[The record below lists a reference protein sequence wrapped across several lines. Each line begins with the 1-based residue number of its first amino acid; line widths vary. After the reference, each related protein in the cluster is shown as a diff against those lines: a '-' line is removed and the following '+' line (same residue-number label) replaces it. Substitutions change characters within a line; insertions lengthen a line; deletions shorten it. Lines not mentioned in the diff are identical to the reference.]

1 MRTFLILIY
10 LFLSSVLVNAQKVL
24 DEVIINSGRISI
36 PFSEDNRSLIIIDS
50 VFLNNSSAKN
60 LSEILQQVIGV
71 DIRRRGNDDIQ
82 SDLYIRGGSFDQT
95 LLLIN
100 GIKVEDSQTGHHQMN
115 LSLPLNL
122 IDKIEILKGPGSRIF
137 GMNAFNGAVNI
148 ITKKNSENGNINL
161 GYGSFKT
168 FQGSGS
174 IPINTKKTSHIL
186 SSTYRQSDG
195 YRYNTDYNYFNLFY
209 SGIIEINDSDLEILF
224 SNSDRKFGANG
235 FYASPEARDQYEETN
250 GSLLNFKLR
259 KKRENISTESS
270 LYWRRHEDTYIY
282 IRDNPSVYK
291 NDHISHKLG
300 FQNNI
305 SIFSDIGITGIGI
318 DLSNT
323 WLSSNNLG
331 ERNRFITTI
340 FAEQLI
346 NKNKFSFTPGLAF
359 SIYEKPSNDL
369 FKSKLFPGIDIGYKL
384 SNKISLNANIGET
397 FRIPTFTDL
406 YYSDPNNQGNENL
419 DPEKAFTSEVGFKL
433 REKNYGISLSL
444 FRRKSD
450 DLIDYV
456 KANPDDKWSPQNIKN
471 VITTGIE
478 FDSKLILNNNNSLN
492 TINLGYA
499 YINDNYENDILSRY
513 SLNSYRHRLI
523 LNFDFK
529 LTKSISN
536 YLSYRYGIREIQD
549 DNNKSVVDY
558 KIMMKRDRWKLT
570 LNLNNIFDS
579 KYYETNLVQMPG
591 RNITLGLNI
600 EI

>member
-1 MRTFLILIY
+1 MRHYLKI
-10 LFLSSVLVNAQKVL
+10 LFLLLIPVTLKSQKIL
-24 DEVIINSGRISI
+24 DEVTINSGRILI
-36 PFSEDNRSLIIIDS
+36 PFSEENRNLIIVDS

-82 SDLYIRGGSFDQT
+82 SDLFIRGGSFDQT

-115 LSLPLNL
+115 LSVPIDL

-148 ITKKNSENGNINL
+148 ITKKNSDNGNINL
-161 GYGSFKT
+161 SYGSFKT

-174 IPINTKKTSHIL
+174 IPINTDKSSHIL
-186 SSTYRQSDG
+186 STTYRQSDG
-195 YRYNTDYNYFNLFY
+195 YRYNTDYNYLNIFY
-209 SGIIEINDSDLEILF
+209 SGSIKIDDSDLQVLF
-224 SNSDRKFGANG
+224 TNSDRKFGANG
-235 FYASPEARDQYEETN
+235 FYASPEAKDQYEETN
-250 GSLLNFKLR
+250 GSLLNFKLT
-259 KKRENISTESS
+259 KKTEKISTESS

-282 IRDNPSVYK
+282 IRDNPSIYK

-305 SIFSDIGITGIGI
+305 SIFSDTGITGIGI

-346 NKNKFSFTPGLAF
+346 NKNKFSFTPGIAF

-369 FKSKLFPGIDIGYKL
+369 FKSKLFPGIDIGYRL
-384 SNKISLNANIGET
+384 SDKISLNANVGET

-406 YYSDPNNQGNENL
+406 YYSDPNNEGNENL
-419 DPEKAFTSEVGFKL
+419 DPEKAFTSEIGFKL
-433 REKNYGISLSL
+433 REKKYGISLSL

-456 KANPDDKWSPQNIKN
+456 KANSNEKWSPQNIKKI
-471 VITTGIE
+471 ITSGLE
-478 FDSKLILNNNNSLN
+478 FDGKLLLKINNNTN

-499 YINDNYENDILSRY
+499 YIKDDYENNILSRY
-513 SLNSYRHRLI
+513 SLNSYKHRLI

-529 LTKSISN
+529 LTKFISN
-536 YLSYRYGIREIQD
+536 YLSFRHGVRESQD
-549 DNNKSVVDY
+549 NNNKSVFDY
-558 KIMMKRDRWKLT
+558 KISMHKDRWKII

-591 RNITLGLNI
+591 RNLEVGLNYKI
-600 EI
+600 

>member
-115 LSLPLNL
+115 LSVPIEL

-161 GYGSFKT
+161 DYGSFKT

-209 SGIIEINDSDLEILF
+209 SGIIDMNDSDLEILF

-305 SIFSDIGITGIGI
+305 SIFSDIGIIGIGI

-346 NKNKFSFTPGLAF
+346 IKNKFSFTPGLAF

-384 SNKISLNANIGET
+384 SDKISLNANIGET

-406 YYSDPNNQGNENL
+406 YYSDPNNEGNENL

-456 KANPDDKWSPQNIKN
+456 KANPNDKWSPQNIKN

-478 FDSKLILNNNNSLN
+478 FYSKLILNINNSLN

-499 YINDNYENDILSRY
+499 YINDDYEKDILSRY

-536 YLSYRYGIREIQD
+536 YLSYRYGVREIQD
-549 DNNKSVVDY
+549 GYNKSVIDY
-558 KIMMKRDRWKLT
+558 KIMMHKDRWKVT

-600 EI
+600 KI

>member
-10 LFLSSVLVNAQKVL
+10 LFLSSVSVNAQKVL
-24 DEVIINSGRISI
+24 DEVIINSGRILI
-36 PFSEDNRSLIIIDS
+36 PFSDENRNLIIIDS

-115 LSLPLNL
+115 LSVPTNL

-148 ITKKNSENGNINL
+148 ITKKNSENGYINL
-161 GYGSFKT
+161 DYGSFKT
-168 FQGSGS
+168 FQASGS

-209 SGIIEINDSDLEILF
+209 SGIIEINDSNLEILF

-282 IRDNPSVYK
+282 IRDNPSIYK

-300 FQNNI
+300 LQNNI

-346 NKNKFSFTPGLAF
+346 NKNKFSFTPGIAF

-384 SNKISLNANIGET
+384 SDKISLNANIGET

-419 DPEKAFTSEVGFKL
+419 DPEKAFTSEIGLKL
-433 REKNYGISLSL
+433 KEKNYGISLSL

-478 FDSKLILNNNNSLN
+478 FDSKLILNINNSLN

-499 YINDNYENDILSRY
+499 YINDDYEKDILSRY

-536 YLSYRYGIREIQD
+536 YLSYRYGIREIPD
-549 DNNKSVVDY
+549 ENNRSVIDY
-558 KIMMKRDRWKLT
+558 KIMMERDRWKVT

-591 RNITLGLNI
+591 KNITVGLNI

>member
-1 MRTFLILIY
+1 MRKFQILIY
-10 LFLSSVLVNAQKVL
+10 LFLSSISVNAQRVL

-50 VFLNNSSAKN
+50 SFINNTPAKN
-60 LSEILQQVIGV
+60 LSEILQQVIGL
-71 DIRRRGNDDIQ
+71 DLRRRGNDDIQ

-115 LSLPLNL
+115 LSVPIDL

-148 ITKKNSENGNINL
+148 ITKKNSENGNLNL

-174 IPINTKKTSHIL
+174 IPINTKKTSHVL

-209 SGIIEINDSDLEILF
+209 SGIIEMNDSDLEILF

-270 LYWRRHEDTYIY
+270 LYWRRHKDTYIY

-444 FRRKSD
+444 FRRKSN

-456 KANPDDKWSPQNIKN
+456 KAKPEDKWSPQNIKN

-549 DNNKSVVDY
+549 DNSKSVIDY
-558 KIMMKRDRWKLT
+558 KIMMQRDRWKVT

-579 KYYETNLVQMPG
+579 EYYETNLVQMPG
-591 RNITLGLNI
+591 RNITVGLNI

>member
-1 MRTFLILIY
+1 MRQYLKI
-10 LFLSSVLVNAQKVL
+10 LFLLLIPISLKSQKVL
-24 DEVIINSGRISI
+24 DEVVINSGRILI
-36 PFSEDNRSLIIIDS
+36 PFSDENRNLIIIDS
-50 VFLNNSSAKN
+50 IFLNNSSAKN

-115 LSLPLNL
+115 LSVPIDL

-148 ITKKNSENGNINL
+148 ITKKNSENGYINL
-161 GYGSFKT
+161 DYGSFKT
-168 FQGSGS
+168 FQASGS

-235 FYASPEARDQYEETN
+235 FYASPEAMDQYEETN

-291 NDHISHKLG
+291 NDHISQKLG

-346 NKNKFSFTPGLAF
+346 NKNKFSFTPGIAF

-456 KANPDDKWSPQNIKN
+456 KANPDDKWSPQNIRN

-549 DNNKSVVDY
+549 GNSKSVIDY
-558 KIMMKRDRWKLT
+558 KIMMQRDRWKVT
-570 LNLNNIFDS
+570 LNMNNIFDS

-591 RNITLGLNI
+591 RNITVGLNI

>member
-10 LFLSSVLVNAQKVL
+10 LFLSSVSVNAQKVL
-24 DEVIINSGRISI
+24 DEVIINSGRILI
-36 PFSEDNRSLIIIDS
+36 PFSDENRNLIIIDS

-115 LSLPLNL
+115 LSVPTNL

-148 ITKKNSENGNINL
+148 ITKKNSENGYINL
-161 GYGSFKT
+161 DYGSFKT
-168 FQGSGS
+168 FQASGS

-209 SGIIEINDSDLEILF
+209 SGIIEINDSNLEILF

-282 IRDNPSVYK
+282 IRDNPSIYK

-300 FQNNI
+300 LQNNI

-346 NKNKFSFTPGLAF
+346 NKNKFSFTPGIAF

-384 SNKISLNANIGET
+384 SDKISLNANIGET

-419 DPEKAFTSEVGFKL
+419 DPEKAFTSEIGLKL
-433 REKNYGISLSL
+433 KEKNYGISLSL

-456 KANPDDKWSPQNIKN
+456 KANTDDKWSPQNIKN

-478 FDSKLILNNNNSLN
+478 FDSKLILNINNSLN

-499 YINDNYENDILSRY
+499 YINDDYEKDILSRY

-536 YLSYRYGIREIQD
+536 YLSYRYGIREIPD
-549 DNNKSVVDY
+549 ENNRSVIDY
-558 KIMMKRDRWKLT
+558 KIMMQRDRWKVT

-591 RNITLGLNI
+591 KNITVGLNI

>member
-1 MRTFLILIY
+1 MKHYLKI
-10 LFLSSVLVNAQKVL
+10 LFLLLIPISLKSQKVL
-24 DEVIINSGRISI
+24 DEVVINSGRILI
-36 PFSEDNRSLIIIDS
+36 PFSDENRNLIIIDS

-115 LSLPLNL
+115 LSVPTNL

-148 ITKKNSENGNINL
+148 ITKKNSENGYINL
-161 GYGSFKT
+161 DYGSFKT

-186 SSTYRQSDG
+186 SSTYRKSDG

-305 SIFSDIGITGIGI
+305 SIFSDMGITGIGI

-346 NKNKFSFTPGLAF
+346 NKNKFSFTPGIAF
-359 SIYEKPSNDL
+359 SIYEKPTNDL

-384 SNKISLNANIGET
+384 SDKISINANIGET

-433 REKNYGISLSL
+433 KEKNYGISLSL

-549 DNNKSVVDY
+549 GNSKSVIDY
-558 KIMMKRDRWKLT
+558 KIMMQRDRWKVT

-591 RNITLGLNI
+591 RNITLGLYF

>member
-115 LSLPLNL
+115 LSVPIEL

-168 FQGSGS
+168 LQGSGS

-209 SGIIEINDSDLEILF
+209 SGIIDMNDSDLEILF

-305 SIFSDIGITGIGI
+305 SIFSDIGIIGIGI

-384 SNKISLNANIGET
+384 SDKISLNANIGET

-406 YYSDPNNQGNENL
+406 YYSDPNNEGNENL

-456 KANPDDKWSPQNIKN
+456 KANPNDKWSPQNIKN

-478 FDSKLILNNNNSLN
+478 FYSKLILNINNSLN

-499 YINDNYENDILSRY
+499 YINDDYEKDILSRY

-549 DNNKSVVDY
+549 GYNKSVIDY
-558 KIMMKRDRWKLT
+558 KIMMHKDRWKVT

-600 EI
+600 KI

>member
-1 MRTFLILIY
+1 MRKFQILIY
-10 LFLSSVLVNAQKVL
+10 LFLSSVSVNAQKVL
-24 DEVIINSGRISI
+24 DEVIINSGRILI
-36 PFSEDNRSLIIIDS
+36 PFSDENRNLIIIDS
-50 VFLNNSSAKN
+50 VFLNNSSGKN
-60 LSEILQQVIGV
+60 FSEILQQVIGV

-115 LSLPLNL
+115 LSLPIDL

-148 ITKKNSENGNINL
+148 ITKKNSENGNLNL

-174 IPINTKKTSHIL
+174 IPINTKKTSHVL

-209 SGIIEINDSDLEILF
+209 SGIIEMNDSDLEILF

-282 IRDNPSVYK
+282 IRDNPSIYK

-305 SIFSDIGITGIGI
+305 SIFSDAGITGIGI

-346 NKNKFSFTPGLAF
+346 NKNKFSFTPGIAL

-369 FKSKLFPGIDIGYKL
+369 FKSKLFPGIDVGYKL
-384 SNKISLNANIGET
+384 SDKISLNANFGET

-406 YYSDPNNQGNENL
+406 YYSDPNNEGNENL
-419 DPEKAFTSEVGFKL
+419 DPEKAFTSELGFKL
-433 REKNYGISLSL
+433 KEKNYGVSLSL

-456 KANPDDKWSPQNIKN
+456 KVNTNDKWSPRNIKN

-499 YINDNYENDILSRY
+499 YINAMVGC
-513 SLNSYRHRLI
+513 
-523 LNFDFK
+523 
-529 LTKSISN
+529 T
-536 YLSYRYGIREIQD
+536 YLA
-549 DNNKSVVDY
+549 
-558 KIMMKRDRWKLT
+558 
-570 LNLNNIFDS
+570 
-579 KYYETNLVQMPG
+579 
-591 RNITLGLNI
+591 
-600 EI
+600 

>member
-1 MRTFLILIY
+1 MRQYLKI
-10 LFLSSVLVNAQKVL
+10 LFLLLIPISLKSQKVL
-24 DEVIINSGRISI
+24 DEVVINSGRILI
-36 PFSEDNRSLIIIDS
+36 PFSDENRNLIIIDS

-115 LSLPLNL
+115 LSVPINL

-148 ITKKNSENGNINL
+148 ITKKNSQNGNINFD
-161 GYGSFKT
+161 YGSFKT

-209 SGIIEINDSDLEILF
+209 SGIIEMDASNLEILF

-346 NKNKFSFTPGLAF
+346 NKNKFSFTPGIAF
-359 SIYEKPSNDL
+359 SIYEKPTNDL

-384 SNKISLNANIGET
+384 SDKISINANIGET

-456 KANPDDKWSPQNIKN
+456 KAKPDDKWSPQNIKN

-549 DNNKSVVDY
+549 GNSKSVIDY
-558 KIMMKRDRWKLT
+558 KIMIQRDRWKLT

-591 RNITLGLNI
+591 RNITVGLNI

>member
-1 MRTFLILIY
+1 MRHYIKI
-10 LFLSSVLVNAQKVL
+10 LFLLLIPATLKSQKIL
-24 DEVIINSGRISI
+24 DEVTINSGRIII
-36 PFSEDNRSLIIIDS
+36 PFSEENRNLIIIDS

-82 SDLYIRGGSFDQT
+82 SDLFIRGGSFDQT

-115 LSLPLNL
+115 LSVPIDL

-148 ITKKNSENGNINL
+148 ITKNNSDSGNINL
-161 GYGSFKT
+161 SYGSFKT

-174 IPINTKKTSHIL
+174 IPINTDKSSHIL
-186 SSTYRQSDG
+186 STTYRQSDG
-195 YRYNTDYNYFNLFY
+195 YRYNTDYNYLNIFY
-209 SGIIEINDSDLEILF
+209 SGSIEMDDSDLQVLF
-224 SNSDRKFGANG
+224 TNSDRKFGANG
-235 FYASPEARDQYEETN
+235 FYASPEAKDQYEETN
-250 GSLLNFKLR
+250 GSLLNFKLT
-259 KKRENISTESS
+259 KKKENISTESS
-270 LYWRRHEDTYIY
+270 IYWRRHEDTYIY
-282 IRDNPSVYK
+282 IRDNPSIYK
-291 NDHISHKLG
+291 NDHISNKLG

-305 SIFSDIGITGIGI
+305 SIFSDAGITGIGI

-346 NKNKFSFTPGLAF
+346 NKNNFSFTPGIAF

-369 FKSKLFPGIDIGYKL
+369 FKSKLFPGIDIGYRI
-384 SNKISLNANIGET
+384 SDKILLNANVGET

-406 YYSDPNNQGNENL
+406 YYSDPNNEGNENL

-433 REKNYGISLSL
+433 REKNYSISLNL

-456 KANPDDKWSPQNIKN
+456 KANSNEKWSPQNIKN
-471 VITTGIE
+471 VITTGFE
-478 FDSKLILNNNNSLN
+478 FDGKLLLKINNNLN

-499 YINDNYENDILSRY
+499 YINDDYKNNLLSRY
-513 SLNSYRHRLI
+513 SLNSYKHRLI

-529 LTKSISN
+529 LTKFISN
-536 YLSYRYGIREIQD
+536 YLSIRHGVRESQD
-549 DNNKSVVDY
+549 NNNKSVFDY
-558 KIMMKRDRWKLT
+558 KISMHRDRWKIT
-570 LNLNNIFDS
+570 VNLNNIFDS

-591 RNITLGLNI
+591 RNLEVGLNFKI
-600 EI
+600 

>member
-10 LFLSSVLVNAQKVL
+10 LFLSSVSVNAQKVL
-24 DEVIINSGRISI
+24 DEVIINSGRILI
-36 PFSEDNRSLIIIDS
+36 PFSDENRNLIIIDS

-115 LSLPLNL
+115 LSVPTNL

-148 ITKKNSENGNINL
+148 ITKKNSENGYINL
-161 GYGSFKT
+161 DYGSFKT
-168 FQGSGS
+168 FQASGS

-209 SGIIEINDSDLEILF
+209 SGIIEINDSNLEILF

-282 IRDNPSVYK
+282 IRDNPSIYK
-291 NDHISHKLG
+291 NDHISHKIGL
-300 FQNNI
+300 QNNI

-346 NKNKFSFTPGLAF
+346 NKNKFSFTPGIAF

-384 SNKISLNANIGET
+384 SDKISLNANIGET

-419 DPEKAFTSEVGFKL
+419 DPEKAFTSEIGLKL
-433 REKNYGISLSL
+433 KEKNYGISLSL

-478 FDSKLILNNNNSLN
+478 FDSKLILNINNSLN

-499 YINDNYENDILSRY
+499 YINDDYEKDILSRY

-536 YLSYRYGIREIQD
+536 YLSYRYGIREIPD
-549 DNNKSVVDY
+549 ENNRSVIDY
-558 KIMMKRDRWKLT
+558 KIMMERDRWKVT

-591 RNITLGLNI
+591 KNITVGLNI

>member
-1 MRTFLILIY
+1 MRQYLKI
-10 LFLSSVLVNAQKVL
+10 LFLLLIPISLKSQKVL
-24 DEVIINSGRISI
+24 DEVIINSGRILI
-36 PFSEDNRSLIIIDS
+36 PFSDENRNLIIIDS

-82 SDLYIRGGSFDQT
+82 SDLYIRGGSFDQA

-115 LSLPLNL
+115 LSVPIEL

-148 ITKKNSENGNINL
+148 ITKKNSENGYINL

-168 FQGSGS
+168 FQSSGS
-174 IPINTKKTSHIL
+174 IPINTKKTSHVL

-529 LTKSISN
+529 LTKSISK

-591 RNITLGLNI
+591 RNITVGLNI

>member
-1 MRTFLILIY
+1 MRQYLKI
-10 LFLSSVLVNAQKVL
+10 LFLLLIPISLKSQKVL
-24 DEVIINSGRISI
+24 DEVIINSGRILI
-36 PFSEDNRSLIIIDS
+36 PFSDENRNLIIIDS

-115 LSLPLNL
+115 LSVPINL

-148 ITKKNSENGNINL
+148 ITKKNSENGYINL

-168 FQGSGS
+168 IKGSGS

-282 IRDNPSVYK
+282 IRDNPSIYK

-346 NKNKFSFTPGLAF
+346 NKNKFSFTPGIAF

-456 KANPDDKWSPQNIKN
+456 KAKPDDKWSPQNIKN

-549 DNNKSVVDY
+549 GNNKSVIDY
-558 KIMMKRDRWKLT
+558 KIMMQRDRWKVT

-591 RNITLGLNI
+591 RNITVGLNI

>member
-1 MRTFLILIY
+1 MRQYLKI
-10 LFLSSVLVNAQKVL
+10 LFLLLIPISLKSQKVL
-24 DEVIINSGRISI
+24 DEVIINSGRILI
-36 PFSEDNRSLIIIDS
+36 PFSDENRNLIIIDS

-115 LSLPLNL
+115 LSVPIDL

-148 ITKKNSENGNINL
+148 ITKKNSENGYINL
-161 GYGSFKT
+161 NYGSFKT

-174 IPINTKKTSHIL
+174 IPINSKKTSHIL

-209 SGIIEINDSDLEILF
+209 SGIIEMNDSDLEILF

-235 FYASPEARDQYEETN
+235 FYASQEARDQYEETN

-270 LYWRRHEDTYIY
+270 LYWRRHKDTYIY
-282 IRDNPSVYK
+282 IRDNPSIYK

-346 NKNKFSFTPGLAF
+346 NKNKFSFTPGIAF
-359 SIYEKPSNDL
+359 SIYEKPTNDL

-433 REKNYGISLSL
+433 KEKNYGISLSL

-549 DNNKSVVDY
+549 GNSKSVIDY
-558 KIMMKRDRWKLT
+558 KIMMQRDRWKVT
-570 LNLNNIFDS
+570 LNMNNIFDS

-591 RNITLGLNI
+591 RNITVGLNI

>member
-1 MRTFLILIY
+1 MRQYLKI
-10 LFLSSVLVNAQKVL
+10 LFLLLIPISLKSQKVL
-24 DEVIINSGRISI
+24 DEVIINSGRILI
-36 PFSEDNRSLIIIDS
+36 PFSDENRNLIIIDS

-115 LSLPLNL
+115 LSVPIEL

-168 FQGSGS
+168 FQSSGS
-174 IPINTKKTSHIL
+174 IPINTKKTSHII

>member
-115 LSLPLNL
+115 LSVPIEL

-250 GSLLNFKLR
+250 GNLLNFKLR

>member
-10 LFLSSVLVNAQKVL
+10 LFLSSVSVNAQKVL
-24 DEVIINSGRISI
+24 DEVIINSGRILI
-36 PFSEDNRSLIIIDS
+36 PFSDENRNLIIIDS

-115 LSLPLNL
+115 LSVPTNL

-148 ITKKNSENGNINL
+148 ITKKNSENGYINL
-161 GYGSFKT
+161 DYGSFKT
-168 FQGSGS
+168 FQASGS

-209 SGIIEINDSDLEILF
+209 SGIIEINDSNLEILF

-282 IRDNPSVYK
+282 IRDNPSIYK

-300 FQNNI
+300 LQNNI

-346 NKNKFSFTPGLAF
+346 NKNKFSFTPGIAF

-384 SNKISLNANIGET
+384 SDKISLNANIGET

-433 REKNYGISLSL
+433 KEKNYGISLSL

-549 DNNKSVVDY
+549 GNSKSVIDY
-558 KIMMKRDRWKLT
+558 KIMMQRDRWKVT

-591 RNITLGLNI
+591 RNITVGLNI

>member
-1 MRTFLILIY
+1 MRQYLKI
-10 LFLSSVLVNAQKVL
+10 LFLLLIPISLKSQKVL
-24 DEVIINSGRISI
+24 DEVVINSGRILI
-36 PFSEDNRSLIIIDS
+36 PFSDENRNLIIIDS
-50 VFLNNSSAKN
+50 IFLNNSSAKN

-115 LSLPLNL
+115 LSVPIDL

-148 ITKKNSENGNINL
+148 ITKKNSENGYINL
-161 GYGSFKT
+161 DYGSFKT
-168 FQGSGS
+168 FQASGS

-346 NKNKFSFTPGLAF
+346 NKNKFSFTPGIAF

-523 LNFDFK
+523 LNLDFK

-549 DNNKSVVDY
+549 GNSKSVIDY
-558 KIMMKRDRWKLT
+558 KIMMQRDRWKVT

-591 RNITLGLNI
+591 RNITVGLNI

>member
-10 LFLSSVLVNAQKVL
+10 LFLSSVSVNAQKVL
-24 DEVIINSGRISI
+24 DEVIINSGRILI
-36 PFSEDNRSLIIIDS
+36 PFSDENRNLIIIDS

-115 LSLPLNL
+115 LSVPTNL

-148 ITKKNSENGNINL
+148 ITKKNSENGYINL
-161 GYGSFKT
+161 DYGSFKT
-168 FQGSGS
+168 FQASGS

-209 SGIIEINDSDLEILF
+209 SGIIEINDSNLEILF

-282 IRDNPSVYK
+282 IRDNPSIYK

-300 FQNNI
+300 LQNNI

-419 DPEKAFTSEVGFKL
+419 DPEKAFTSEIGLKL
-433 REKNYGISLSL
+433 KEKNYGISLSL

-478 FDSKLILNNNNSLN
+478 FDSKLILNINNSLN

-499 YINDNYENDILSRY
+499 YINDDYEKDILSRY

-536 YLSYRYGIREIQD
+536 YLSYRYGIREIPD
-549 DNNKSVVDY
+549 ENNRSVIDY
-558 KIMMKRDRWKLT
+558 KIMMQRDRWKVT

-591 RNITLGLNI
+591 RNITVGLNI

>member
-115 LSLPLNL
+115 LSVPIEL

-161 GYGSFKT
+161 DYGSFKT

-174 IPINTKKTSHIL
+174 IPINTKKSSHIL

-209 SGIIEINDSDLEILF
+209 SGIIDMNDSDLEILF

-305 SIFSDIGITGIGI
+305 SIFSDIGIIGIGI

-346 NKNKFSFTPGLAF
+346 NRKKFSFTPGLAF

-384 SNKISLNANIGET
+384 SDKISLNANIGET

-406 YYSDPNNQGNENL
+406 YYSDPNNEGNENL

-456 KANPDDKWSPQNIKN
+456 KANPNDKWSPQNIKN

-478 FDSKLILNNNNSLN
+478 FYSKLILNINNSLN

-499 YINDNYENDILSRY
+499 YINDDYEKDILSRY

-536 YLSYRYGIREIQD
+536 YLSYRYGVREIQD
-549 DNNKSVVDY
+549 GYNKSVIDY
-558 KIMMKRDRWKLT
+558 KIMMHKDRWKVT

-600 EI
+600 KI

>member
-10 LFLSSVLVNAQKVL
+10 LFLSSVSVNAQKVL
-24 DEVIINSGRISI
+24 DEVIINSGRILI
-36 PFSEDNRSLIIIDS
+36 PFSDENRNLIIIDS

-115 LSLPLNL
+115 LSVPTNL

-148 ITKKNSENGNINL
+148 ITKKNSENGYINL
-161 GYGSFKT
+161 DYGSFKT
-168 FQGSGS
+168 FQASGS

-209 SGIIEINDSDLEILF
+209 SGIIEINDSNLEILF

-282 IRDNPSVYK
+282 IRDNPSIYK

-300 FQNNI
+300 LQNNI

-346 NKNKFSFTPGLAF
+346 NKNKFSFTPGIAF

-384 SNKISLNANIGET
+384 SDKISLNANIGET

-419 DPEKAFTSEVGFKL
+419 DPEKAFTSEIGFKL
-433 REKNYGISLSL
+433 KEKNYGISLSL

-478 FDSKLILNNNNSLN
+478 FDSKLILNINNSLN

-499 YINDNYENDILSRY
+499 YINDDYEKDILSRY

-536 YLSYRYGIREIQD
+536 YLSYRYGIREIPD
-549 DNNKSVVDY
+549 ENNRSVIDY
-558 KIMMKRDRWKLT
+558 KIMMQRDRWKVT

-591 RNITLGLNI
+591 KNITVGLNI

>member
-1 MRTFLILIY
+1 MRLYLKI
-10 LFLSSVLVNAQKVL
+10 LFLLFLPLSIKSQKIL
-24 DEVIINSGRISI
+24 EEVIINSGRILI
-36 PFSEDNRSLIIIDS
+36 PFSDDNRNLIIVDS

-71 DIRRRGNDDIQ
+71 DTRRRGNDDIQ

-115 LSLPLNL
+115 LSVPIDL

-148 ITKKNSENGNINL
+148 ITKKNSENGYINL
-161 GYGSFKT
+161 DYGSFKT
-168 FQGSGS
+168 FQASGS

-346 NKNKFSFTPGLAF
+346 NKNKFSFTPGIAF

-384 SNKISLNANIGET
+384 SDKISLNANIGET

-419 DPEKAFTSEVGFKL
+419 DPEKAFTSEVGFKF

-456 KANPDDKWSPQNIKN
+456 KGNPNDKWSPQNIKN

-478 FDSKLILNNNNSLN
+478 FDGKLILSMNSSIN

-499 YINDNYENDILSRY
+499 YIKDDYENDILSRY

-529 LTKSISN
+529 LTKTLSN
-536 YLSYRYGIREIQD
+536 YLSYRYGVREIKD
-549 DNNKSVVDY
+549 ENNKSVIDY
-558 KIMMKRDRWKLT
+558 KIIMHRNRWNLT
-570 LNLNNIFDS
+570 LYLNNIFDS

-591 RNITLGLNI
+591 RNITVGLNVKI
-600 EI
+600 

>member
-1 MRTFLILIY
+1 MRHYLKI
-10 LFLSSVLVNAQKVL
+10 LFLLLIPISLKSQKVL
-24 DEVIINSGRISI
+24 DEVVINSGRILI
-36 PFSEDNRSLIIIDS
+36 PFSDENRNLIIIDS
-50 VFLNNSSAKN
+50 IFLKNSSAKN
-60 LSEILQQVIGV
+60 LSEILQQVIGI

-115 LSLPLNL
+115 LSVPIDL
-122 IDKIEILKGPGSRIF
+122 IDKVEILKGPGSRIF

-148 ITKKNSENGNINL
+148 ITKKSSENGYINL
-161 GYGSFKT
+161 DYGSFKT

-209 SGIIEINDSDLEILF
+209 SGIIEMDDSDLEILF

-346 NKNKFSFTPGLAF
+346 NKNKFSFTPGIAF

-549 DNNKSVVDY
+549 GNSKSVIDY
-558 KIMMKRDRWKLT
+558 KIMMQRDRWKVT

-579 KYYETNLVQMPG
+579 KYYEANLVQMPG
-591 RNITLGLNI
+591 RNITVGLNI

>member
-1 MRTFLILIY
+1 MRQYLKI
-10 LFLSSVLVNAQKVL
+10 LFLLLIPISLKSQKVL
-24 DEVIINSGRISI
+24 DEVVINSGRILI
-36 PFSEDNRSLIIIDS
+36 PFSDENRNLIIIDS
-50 VFLNNSSAKN
+50 IFLNNSSAKN

-115 LSLPLNL
+115 LSVPIDL

-148 ITKKNSENGNINL
+148 ITKKNSENGYINL
-161 GYGSFKT
+161 DYGSFKT
-168 FQGSGS
+168 FQASGS

-259 KKRENISTESS
+259 KKRENISIESS

-346 NKNKFSFTPGLAF
+346 NKNKFSFTPGIAF

-456 KANPDDKWSPQNIKN
+456 KANPDDKWSPQNIRN

-549 DNNKSVVDY
+549 GNSKSVIDY
-558 KIMMKRDRWKLT
+558 KIMMQRDRWKVT

-591 RNITLGLNI
+591 RNITVGLNI

>member
-1 MRTFLILIY
+1 MRQYLKI
-10 LFLSSVLVNAQKVL
+10 LFLLLIPISLKSQKVL
-24 DEVIINSGRISI
+24 DEVVINSGRILI
-36 PFSEDNRSLIIIDS
+36 PFSDENRNLIIIDS
-50 VFLNNSSAKN
+50 IFLNNSSAKN

-115 LSLPLNL
+115 LSVPIDL

-168 FQGSGS
+168 FQSSAS
-174 IPINTKKTSHIL
+174 IPINTKKSSHIL

-195 YRYNTDYNYFNLFY
+195 YRYNTDYNYFNIFY
-209 SGIIEINDSDLEILF
+209 SGIIEMNNSDLQVLF
-224 SNSDRKFGANG
+224 TNSDRKFGANG
-235 FYASPEARDQYEETN
+235 FYASPEAKDQYEDTN
-250 GSLLNFKLR
+250 GSLLNFKLT
-259 KKRENISTESS
+259 KKRENISMESA

-282 IRDNPSVYK
+282 IRNNPSFYK

-305 SIFSDIGITGIGI
+305 SIFSDAGITGIGI

-331 ERNRFITTI
+331 ERNRFIATI

-346 NKNKFSFTPGLAF
+346 NKNRFSFTPGIAF

-384 SNKISLNANIGET
+384 SDKISLNANIGET

-406 YYSDPNNQGNENL
+406 YYSDPNNEGNENL

-433 REKNYGISLSL
+433 REKNYDISLSL

-450 DLIDYV
+450 NLIDYI
-456 KANPDDKWSPQNIKN
+456 KANPNDKWSPQNIKN
-471 VITTGIE
+471 VITTGVE
-478 FDSKLILNNNNSLN
+478 FNSKLLLKINNISN
-492 TINLGYA
+492 TLNLGYA
-499 YINDNYENDILSRY
+499 FINDDYKNDILSRY
-513 SLNSYRHRLI
+513 SLNSYKHRLI

-529 LTKSISN
+529 LSKSISN
-536 YLSYRYGIREIQD
+536 YLSYRYGVRESHD
-549 DNNKSVVDY
+549 ENNKSVVDY
-558 KIMMKRDRWKLT
+558 KISMQRDRWKVT
-570 LNLNNIFDS
+570 INLNNIFDS
-579 KYYETNLVQMPG
+579 KYYETNLIQMPG
-591 RNITLGLNI
+591 RNLALGLNI
-600 EI
+600 KI

>member
-1 MRTFLILIY
+1 MIQYLKI
-10 LFLSSVLVNAQKVL
+10 LFLLLIPISLKSQNVL
-24 DEVIINSGRISI
+24 DEVIINSGRILI
-36 PFSEDNRSLIIIDS
+36 PFSDENRNLIIIDS
-50 VFLNNSSAKN
+50 IFLNNSSAKN

-115 LSLPLNL
+115 LSLPINL

-148 ITKKNSENGNINL
+148 ITKKNSENGNVNL
-161 GYGSFKT
+161 SIGSFKT

-174 IPINTKKTSHIL
+174 IPFNTKKTSHIL
-186 SSTYRQSDG
+186 SSTFSQSDG

-209 SGIIEINDSDLEILF
+209 SGIIKMSDSDLEILF
-224 SNSDRKFGANG
+224 TNSDRKFGANG
-235 FYASPEARDQYEETN
+235 FYASQEARDQYEETN

-259 KKRENISTESS
+259 KKRENIFTESS
-270 LYWRRHEDTYIY
+270 LYWRRHEDIYIY

-323 WLSSNNLG
+323 WISSNNLG

-340 FAEQLI
+340 FGEQLI
-346 NKNKFSFTPGLAF
+346 NKNKFSFTPGIAF

-433 REKNYGISLSL
+433 REKNYGITLSL

-456 KANPDDKWSPQNIKN
+456 KANADDKWSPQNIKN
-471 VITTGIE
+471 VITTCIE
-478 FDSKLILNNNNSLN
+478 FDSKLILNINNSLN

-499 YINDNYENDILSRY
+499 FIKDNYENDILSRY

-536 YLSYRYGIREIQD
+536 YLSYRYGIREIQNG
-549 DNNKSVVDY
+549 NNKSVIDY
-558 KIMMKRDRWKLT
+558 KLMMERDRWKVT

-591 RNITLGLNI
+591 RNVTVGLNI

>member
-1 MRTFLILIY
+1 MRQYLKI
-10 LFLSSVLVNAQKVL
+10 LFLLLIPISLKSQKVL
-24 DEVIINSGRISI
+24 DEVVINSGRILI
-36 PFSEDNRSLIIIDS
+36 PFSDENRNLIIIDS
-50 VFLNNSSAKN
+50 IFLNNSSAKN

-115 LSLPLNL
+115 LSVPIDL

-148 ITKKNSENGNINL
+148 ITKKNSENGYINL
-161 GYGSFKT
+161 DYGSFKT
-168 FQGSGS
+168 FQASGS
-174 IPINTKKTSHIL
+174 ISINTKKTSHIL

-235 FYASPEARDQYEETN
+235 FYASPEAMDQYEETN

-305 SIFSDIGITGIGI
+305 SIFTDIGITGIGI

-346 NKNKFSFTPGLAF
+346 NKNKFSFTPGIAF

-444 FRRKSD
+444 FRRKSN
-450 DLIDYV
+450 DLIDYI

-523 LNFDFK
+523 LNLDFK

-549 DNNKSVVDY
+549 GNSKSVIDY
-558 KIMMKRDRWKLT
+558 KIMMQRDRWKVT

-591 RNITLGLNI
+591 RNITVGLNI

>member
-115 LSLPLNL
+115 LSVPIEL

-168 FQGSGS
+168 LQGSGS

-209 SGIIEINDSDLEILF
+209 SGIIDMNDSDLEILF

-305 SIFSDIGITGIGI
+305 SIFSDIGIIGIGI

-384 SNKISLNANIGET
+384 SDKISLNANIGET

-456 KANPDDKWSPQNIKN
+456 KANPNDKWSPQNIKN

-478 FDSKLILNNNNSLN
+478 FDSKLILNINNSLN

-499 YINDNYENDILSRY
+499 YINDDYEKDILSRY

-536 YLSYRYGIREIQD
+536 YLSYRYGVREIQD
-549 DNNKSVVDY
+549 GYNKSVIDY
-558 KIMMKRDRWKLT
+558 KIMMHKDRWKVT

-600 EI
+600 KI

>member
-1 MRTFLILIY
+1 MRQYLKILFLILIPIS
-10 LFLSSVLVNAQKVL
+10 LKSQKVL
-24 DEVIINSGRISI
+24 DEVIINSGRILI
-36 PFSEDNRSLIIIDS
+36 PFSDENRNLIIIDS

-60 LSEILQQVIGV
+60 LSEILQQVIGI

-115 LSLPLNL
+115 LSVPINL

-168 FQGSGS
+168 FQSSGS

-282 IRDNPSVYK
+282 IRDNPSIYK

-433 REKNYGISLSL
+433 KEKNYGISLSL

-456 KANPDDKWSPQNIKN
+456 KVNPDDKWSPQNIKN

-549 DNNKSVVDY
+549 GNSKSVIDY
-558 KIMMKRDRWKLT
+558 KIMMQRDRWKVT

-591 RNITLGLNI
+591 RNITVGLNI

>member
-250 GSLLNFKLR
+250 GNLLNFKLR

>member
-1 MRTFLILIY
+1 MRQYLKI
-10 LFLSSVLVNAQKVL
+10 LFLLLIPISLKSQKVL
-24 DEVIINSGRISI
+24 DEVVINSGRILI
-36 PFSEDNRSLIIIDS
+36 PFSDENRNLIIIDS
-50 VFLNNSSAKN
+50 IFLNNSSAKN

-115 LSLPLNL
+115 LSVPINL

-148 ITKKNSENGNINL
+148 ITKKNSQNGNINFD
-161 GYGSFKT
+161 YGSFKT

-209 SGIIEINDSDLEILF
+209 SGIIEMDDSNLEILF

-323 WLSSNNLG
+323 WLNSNNLG

-346 NKNKFSFTPGLAF
+346 NKNKFSFTPGIAF

-456 KANPDDKWSPQNIKN
+456 KANPEDKWSPQNIKN

-478 FDSKLILNNNNSLN
+478 FDSKLILNINNSLN

-549 DNNKSVVDY
+549 GNSKSVIDY
-558 KIMMKRDRWKLT
+558 KIMIQRDRWKVT

-591 RNITLGLNI
+591 RNITVGLNI
-600 EI
+600 VI

>member
-10 LFLSSVLVNAQKVL
+10 LFLSSVSVNAQKVL
-24 DEVIINSGRISI
+24 DEVIINSGRILI
-36 PFSEDNRSLIIIDS
+36 PFSDENRNLIIIDS

-115 LSLPLNL
+115 LSVPTNL

-148 ITKKNSENGNINL
+148 ITKKNSENGYINL
-161 GYGSFKT
+161 DYGSFKT
-168 FQGSGS
+168 FQASGS

-209 SGIIEINDSDLEILF
+209 SGIIEINDSNLEILF

-282 IRDNPSVYK
+282 IRDNPSIYK

-300 FQNNI
+300 LQNNI

-346 NKNKFSFTPGLAF
+346 NKNKFSFTPGIAF

-384 SNKISLNANIGET
+384 SDKISLNANIGET

-419 DPEKAFTSEVGFKL
+419 DPEKAFTSEIGLKL
-433 REKNYGISLSL
+433 KEKNYGISLSL

-471 VITTGIE
+471 VISTGIE
-478 FDSKLILNNNNSLN
+478 FDSKLILNINNSLN

-499 YINDNYENDILSRY
+499 YINDDYEKDILSRY

-536 YLSYRYGIREIQD
+536 YLSYRYGIREIPD
-549 DNNKSVVDY
+549 ENNRSVIDY
-558 KIMMKRDRWKLT
+558 KIMMERDRWKVT

-591 RNITLGLNI
+591 KNITVGLNI

>member
-1 MRTFLILIY
+1 MRLYLKI
-10 LFLSSVLVNAQKVL
+10 LFLLFLPLSIKSQKIL
-24 DEVIINSGRISI
+24 EEVIINSGRILI
-36 PFSEDNRSLIIIDS
+36 PFSDDNRNLIIVDS

-71 DIRRRGNDDIQ
+71 DTRRRGNDDIQ

-115 LSLPLNL
+115 LSVPIDL

-209 SGIIEINDSDLEILF
+209 SGIIEMNDSDLEILF

-235 FYASPEARDQYEETN
+235 FYASSEARDQYEETN
-250 GSLLNFKLR
+250 GSLLNFKLK
-259 KKRENISTESS
+259 KKRENISSESS
-270 LYWRRHEDTYIY
+270 LYWRKHKDTYIY

-346 NKNKFSFTPGLAF
+346 NKNKFSFTPGIAF

-444 FRRKSD
+444 FRRKSN
-450 DLIDYV
+450 DLIDYI

-523 LNFDFK
+523 LSFDFK

-549 DNNKSVVDY
+549 GNSKSVIDY
-558 KIMMKRDRWKLT
+558 KIMIQRDRWKVT
-570 LNLNNIFDS
+570 INLNNIFDS

-591 RNITLGLNI
+591 RNITVGLNI